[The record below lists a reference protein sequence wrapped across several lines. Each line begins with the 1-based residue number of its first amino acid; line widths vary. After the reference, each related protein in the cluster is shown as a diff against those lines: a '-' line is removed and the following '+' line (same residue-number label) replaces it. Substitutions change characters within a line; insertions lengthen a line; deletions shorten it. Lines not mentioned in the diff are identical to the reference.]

1 MGRSQAGSERG
12 LKARST
18 LPPSLGATRR
28 AMKLRTLFCAALI
41 GATALPAAAQQQPR
55 RQQPQAQAEQP
66 PARGE
71 EWYRAQLVELSE
83 VLGGAHY
90 LRVVCDGRGDQRWRN
105 YMRGVIEREPQ
116 YNGLLVE
123 GFNRGYRQEEA
134 RFPVCDATTRQMEA
148 ELRAR
153 GLRVSQGLSARHTGN

>member
-1 MGRSQAGSERG
+1 MGRSKTGGECR
-12 LKARST
+12 LKIRST
-18 LPPSLGATRR
+18 LPPCLGATGKL
-28 AMKLRTLFCAALI
+28 MKLRAVLCAVLI
-41 GATALPAAAQQQPR
+41 AAAALPAAGQQPR
-55 RQQPQAQAEQP
+55 QSQQPQQQTA

-71 EWYRAQLVELSE
+71 EWYRSQLVELAE

-90 LRVVCDGRGDQRWRN
+90 LRIVCDGRGDQRWRD
-105 YMRGVIEREPQ
+105 YMRGVIQREPQ
-116 YNGLLVE
+116 YNGVLVE

-153 GLRVSQGLSARHTGN
+153 GLRVAQGLSARHAGQ

>member
-1 MGRSQAGSERG
+1 
-12 LKARST
+12 
-18 LPPSLGATRR
+18 
-28 AMKLRTLFCAALI
+28 MKLRTLLCAALI
-41 GATALPAAAQQQPR
+41 AAAAFPATAQQQPR
-55 RQQPQAQAEQP
+55 RQPQQPQAEAPQAR
-66 PARGE
+66 AE
-71 EWYRAQLVELSE
+71 EWYRGQLVELSE

-90 LRVVCDGRGDQRWRN
+90 LRIICDGRDDQRWRT

-134 RFPVCDATTRQMEA
+134 RFPTCDQSTRQMEA

-153 GLRVSQGLSARHTGN
+153 GLRIAQGLRARHTGR

>member
-1 MGRSQAGSERG
+1 
-12 LKARST
+12 
-18 LPPSLGATRR
+18 
-28 AMKLRTLFCAALI
+28 MKLRTLLCAALI
-41 GATALPAAAQQQPR
+41 AAAAFPAAAQQQPR
-55 RQQPQAQAEQP
+55 RQPQQPQTEAPQAR
-66 PARGE
+66 AE
-71 EWYRAQLVELSE
+71 EWYRGQLVELSE

-90 LRVVCDGRGDQRWRN
+90 LRIICDGRDDQRWRT

-134 RFPVCDATTRQMEA
+134 RFPTCDQTTRQMEA

-153 GLRVSQGLSARHTGN
+153 GLRIAQGLRARHTGR

>member
-1 MGRSQAGSERG
+1 
-12 LKARST
+12 
-18 LPPSLGATRR
+18 
-28 AMKLRTLFCAALI
+28 MKLRTLFCAALI
-41 GATALPAAAQQQPR
+41 AAVALPAAAQQPR
-55 RQQPQAQAEQP
+55 RQPQPQQPAQTEQA

-71 EWYRAQLVELSE
+71 EWYRGQLVELSE

-90 LRVVCDGRGDQRWRN
+90 LRIVCDGRGDQRWRT
-105 YMRGVIEREPQ
+105 YMRGVIEREPT
-116 YNGLLVE
+116 YNALLVE

-153 GLRVSQGLSARHTGN
+153 GLRISQALRARHTGR

>member
-1 MGRSQAGSERG
+1 
-12 LKARST
+12 
-18 LPPSLGATRR
+18 
-28 AMKLRTLFCAALI
+28 MKVRTLLCAALI
-41 GATALPAAAQQQPR
+41 AAAAFPAAAQQQPR
-55 RQQPQAQAEQP
+55 RQPQQPQTEAPQAR
-66 PARGE
+66 AE
-71 EWYRAQLVELSE
+71 EWYRGQLVELSE

-90 LRVVCDGRGDQRWRN
+90 LRIICDGRDDQRWRT

-134 RFPVCDATTRQMEA
+134 RFPTCDQTTRQMEA

-153 GLRVSQGLSARHTGN
+153 GLRIAQGLRARHTGR

>member
-1 MGRSQAGSERG
+1 
-12 LKARST
+12 
-18 LPPSLGATRR
+18 
-28 AMKLRTLFCAALI
+28 MKLRTLFCAVLI
-41 GATALPAAAQQQPR
+41 AAVALPAAAQPQPR
-55 RQQPQAQAEQP
+55 RQPQPQQPAQTEQ

-71 EWYRAQLVELSE
+71 DWYRGQLVELSE

-90 LRVVCDGRGDQRWRN
+90 LRVICDGRGDQRWRN

-153 GLRVSQGLSARHTGN
+153 GLRVSQGLSARHTGH